1 MTHRKRHTR
10 QPPAESIAESVER
23 RLLEDFFTRN
33 NPRLRAL
40 AVKHEVPWGD
50 SERLLE
56 VAQHHPETR
65 AAAAQVLARM

>member
-1 MTHRKRHTR
+1 MATQHGT
-10 QPPAESIAESVER
+10 PETSYTPTTAESIAESVKR

-40 AVKHEVPWGD
+40 AVKHGGPWGD

-56 VAQHHPETR
+56 VAMQ
-65 AAAAQVLARM
+65 